1 MLSILFSAL
10 SRFFLGLAVSAFS
23 LASASQAQ
31 TLRSAPDIEFYKASN
46 ETIHTVQAVRL
57 SWKIHNAV
65 KVDVYDGFR
74 NTTYENLGQENYIEV
89 WPEKTSKYIL
99 YAYGA
104 NGETA
109 TSELTIMVDYYPVLI
124 DFFDAAPRVTD
135 PRQPVKLWWKVRN
148 ARIVDVLDVT
158 KNTTY
163 PNLGNENYIFVY
175 PEKTSNYA
183 LYARG
188 DGNQT
193 QRLELTVFV
202 RQFQPTIDF
211 FHASTYVT
219 QANEPVMLKWK
230 VSQAIRAEIFDG
242 SKNVTYP
249 VGLQGEILVYPEKNA
264 AFYLYAYDEAGQVAT
279 RELFIKVHP
288 GPH

>member
-1 MLSILFSAL
+1 MLSSLFAVISRCCLVLAFSAFPL
-10 SRFFLGLAVSAFS
+10 
-23 LASASQAQ
+23 LASAAAQAV
-31 TLRSAPDIEFYKASN
+31 RSVPVVEIYQASS
-46 ETIHTVQAVRL
+46 EVIHAVQAVRL

-74 NTTYENLGQENYIEV
+74 NTTYENLGPENYIEV
-89 WPEKTSKYIL
+89 WPERTSKYVL

-104 NGETA
+104 NGEVVTR
-109 TSELTIMVDYYPVLI
+109 EVTIAVDYYPIII
-124 DFFDAAPRVTD
+124 DFFDASPRVTD
-135 PRQPVKLWWKVRN
+135 ARQPVKLWWKVQN
-148 ARIVDVLDVT
+148 ARIVDVVDVT
-158 KNTTY
+158 KATTY

-175 PEKTSNYA
+175 PEKTSNYI

-188 DGNQT
+188 DGNQV
-193 QRLELTVFV
+193 QQVELTVYV
-202 RQFQPTIDF
+202 RQYQPTIDF

-230 VSQAIRAEIFDG
+230 VSHAVRAELFDG

-249 VGLQGEILVYPEKNA
+249 VGLQGEIFVHPDKSA
-264 AFYLYAYDEAGQVAT
+264 AFYLYAYDEAGKVST
-279 RELFIKVHP
+279 REIFIKVHS